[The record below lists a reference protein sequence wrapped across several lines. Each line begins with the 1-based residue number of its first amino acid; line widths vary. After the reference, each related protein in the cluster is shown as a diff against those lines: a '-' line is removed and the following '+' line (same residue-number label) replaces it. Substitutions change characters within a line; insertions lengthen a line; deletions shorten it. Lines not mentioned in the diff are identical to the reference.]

1 MSRAQSDLLASVII
15 INHNMASLV
24 PDCLASLCDQ
34 EMPDGSYEV
43 IFADNAS
50 TDASVA
56 RASEFAPLV
65 RVVRLERNYGFS
77 EGNNRAL
84 AHARG
89 RYIVFLNAD
98 TVAHRRWLPELVAAM
113 QANPSLGGCTS
124 NMIMPWAPDFTHFDR
139 EGLPQC
145 LCYYDLSPFGFT
157 RYRVEPF
164 TPEPRRTLFLSGA
177 SAMLDARLFPRLGPP
192 FDAPYFPYGEDV
204 DLSLRI
210 NGLGYDTAVIP
221 TSVLY
226 HRDSFATKLRPDLR
240 SLVRATR
247 LTAGRVLAYY
257 KNMTAREFLAFLPW
271 LLVGAPFKL
280 TELGWRRER
289 QVRYLL
295 PSLGVALLGT
305 VWALVNLPRL
315 RARRRATLASRRR
328 DATWFWRHITRD
340 LRPPLDGDAQPA
352 YLLGRGERDDPLAS
366 PERRPG

>member
-1 MSRAQSDLLASVII
+1 MSRAQDGPLASVII

-34 EMPDGSYEV
+34 EMPAGSYEV

-56 RASEFAPLV
+56 RALEFAPLV
-65 RVVRLERNYGFS
+65 RIVRLERNYGFS

-113 QANPSLGGCTS
+113 RANPSLGGCTS
-124 NMIMPWAPDFTHFDR
+124 NMIMPWAPEFARFDR
-139 EGLPQC
+139 QGLPQH
-145 LCYYDLSPFGFT
+145 LYYYDLAPFGFT

-164 TPEPRRTLFLSGA
+164 SPEPRRTLFLSGA
-177 SAMLDARLFPRLGPP
+177 SLMLDASLLPRLGLP
-192 FDAPYFPYGEDV
+192 FDATYFPYGEDI

-226 HRDSFATKLRPDLR
+226 HRDSFATKLRPDAKSVLR
-240 SLVRATR
+240 AAR
-247 LTAGRVLAYY
+247 LMAGRVLAYY
-257 KNMTAREFLAFLPW
+257 KNMTAREFLSFLPW
-271 LLVGAPFKL
+271 LLVGAPLKVA
-280 TELGWRRER
+280 ELGWRRER
-289 QVRYLL
+289 QARYLL
-295 PSLGVALLGT
+295 PALGVALLGEA
-305 VWALVNLPRL
+305 WALVNLPRL
-315 RARRRATLASRRR
+315 RARRRETLAARRR

-340 LRPPLDGDAQPA
+340 LRPPLQGAVQLSSSPS
-352 YLLGRGERDDPLAS
+352 LLDLAGKGRG
-366 PERRPG
+366 

>member
-1 MSRAQSDLLASVII
+1 MSRTKGDLLASVII

-50 TDASVA
+50 TDSSVA

-65 RVVRLERNYGFS
+65 RIVHLERNYGFG

-84 AHARG
+84 THARG
-89 RYIVFLNAD
+89 RYVVFLNAD

-113 QANPSLGGCTS
+113 QANPRLGGCSS
-124 NMIMPWAPDFTHFDR
+124 NMIMPWVPEFARCDR
-139 EGLPQC
+139 DKMPEHLY
-145 LCYYDLSPFGFT
+145 YYDLSRFGFT
-157 RYRVEPF
+157 RYRLEPF
-164 TPEPRRTLFLSGA
+164 SPEPRRTLFLSGA
-177 SAMLDARLFPRLGPP
+177 SLMLDTSLLPQLGPP
-192 FDAPYFPYGEDV
+192 FDAEHFPYGEDV

-210 NGLGYDTAVIP
+210 NGLGYDTAIIP

-226 HRDSFATKLRPDLR
+226 HRDSFATKLRPDWK
-240 SLVRATR
+240 SAQRAAR

-257 KNMTAREFLAFLPW
+257 KNMTARELLLFIPW
-271 LLVGAPFKL
+271 LLAGAPLKL

-289 QVRYLL
+289 QRHYLL
-295 PSLGVALLGT
+295 PSIGVALLGE
-305 VWALVNLPRL
+305 VWALINMPRL
-315 RARRRATLASRRR
+315 RARRRETLAHRQR

-340 LRPPLDGDAQPA
+340 LRPPLAGYAQP
-352 YLLGRGERDDPLAS
+352 S
-366 PERRPG
+366 PSFANING